1 MQFLFPETVTTHLC
15 ECFIHEE
22 PMSTMAKS
30 ESEPTLAFEAIFNDH
45 AEFIYRTAYGITGS
59 QADAEDVLQAIFIK
73 LLRRFPP
80 DLGRNPRAYLYRAAV
95 NSSLNI
101 IRRRRNE
108 VLINRTEYFEEPVST
123 DTGDLE
129 TEVRQLYEA
138 IAELKPDADEI
149 VILRYM
155 HDKSDAEIAQMLGK
169 SRGTIALKLF
179 RSRARLKRLLL
190 AKFGDQR

>member
-1 MQFLFPETVTTHLC
+1 
-15 ECFIHEE
+15 
-22 PMSTMAKS
+22 MSTMAKA
-30 ESEPTLAFEAIFNDH
+30 ESEPTLEFEAIFNEH
-45 AEFIYRTAYGITGS
+45 AGFIYRTAYGITGS

-73 LLRRFPP
+73 LLQRFPP
-80 DLGRNPRAYLYRAAV
+80 DLRRNPRSYLYRAAV
-95 NSSLNI
+95 NSSLNV

-108 VLINRTEYFEEPVST
+108 VLIDRMEYFEKPLGA
-123 DTGDLE
+123 DAGDLE

-138 IAELKPDADEI
+138 IAELKPEAAEI

-190 AKFGDQR
+190 AKFGDKR